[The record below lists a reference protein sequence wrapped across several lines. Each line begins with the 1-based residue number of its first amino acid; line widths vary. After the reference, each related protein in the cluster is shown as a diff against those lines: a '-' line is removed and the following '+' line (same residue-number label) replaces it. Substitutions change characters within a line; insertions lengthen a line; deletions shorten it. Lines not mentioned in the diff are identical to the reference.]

1 MKSLI
6 LICCLLFM
14 CISCVQN
21 TPEKE
26 DVILEEEMVEK
37 KGSVASQI
45 ATLKAD
51 GFQIFDY
58 VDQATGDT
66 VIMQQYFMAFLKSG
80 PNRNQSEEE
89 AAKLQEAHQA
99 HLGRMYELG
108 YADISGP
115 FGDDGDLR
123 GITVYNVPTLKMA
136 DSLANLDPMMKAGRL
151 MVEIKPWWAG
161 KGYPLR

>member
-6 LICCLLFM
+6 SFCCLLFM

-21 TPEKE
+21 TAEKE
-26 DVILEEEMVEK
+26 EVIIEKEMVEK
-37 KGSVASQI
+37 KISVASQI
-45 ATLKAD
+45 AKLKAD

-58 VDQATGDT
+58 VDDATGDT
-66 VIMQQYFMAFLKSG
+66 VIMQQYYMAFLKKG
-80 PNRNQSEEE
+80 PNRDQSEEE
-89 AAKLQEAHQA
+89 ATKLQEAHQA

-123 GITVYNVPTLKMA
+123 GMTVYNVPTLKMA

>member
-1 MKSLI
+1 
-6 LICCLLFM
+6 M

-21 TPEKE
+21 ALEKE
-26 DVILEEEMVEK
+26 EVIIEKEIVEK
-37 KGSVASQI
+37 KISVASQI
-45 ATLKAD
+45 AKLKAD

-58 VDQATGDT
+58 VDDATGDT
-66 VIMQQYFMAFLKSG
+66 VIMQQYFMAFLKKG
-80 PNRNQSEEE
+80 PNRDQSEEE
-89 AAKLQEAHQA
+89 ATKLQEAHQA

-123 GITVYNVPTLKMA
+123 GMTVYNVPTLKMA